1 MAEFIMKKMI
11 FERGLSE
18 EFLIESSATSTEEI
32 WGGVGNPIY
41 PPAKA
46 ELKRRGIP
54 FSNRRAARLTRDDYS
69 KYDMLVCM
77 DRRNIREALSL
88 LGSDPEGKLSLL
100 LDYTDEGRD
109 VLDPWYSERFD
120 VAFDDIYRGCES
132 LLKKI
137 LDV

>member
-1 MAEFIMKKMI
+1 MAEFIMKKMVS
-11 FERGLSE
+11 EKGLSD
-18 EFLIESSATSTEEI
+18 EFVIASSATSTEEI

-54 FSNRRAARLTRDDYS
+54 FSNRRATRLTRDDYS